1 MALAPREGAG
11 LVSRYFTTAG
21 GDIWATQEW
30 GKRRAYL
37 FDNKANQVLID
48 WEVEAPVQWSDTA
61 VNIAAWKYFR
71 RKGVPTPE
79 GRETSVKQMIDR
91 VATAITK
98 AGEKFGYFADPAEA
112 QIFYDE
118 LIHLL
123 LHQKAAFNSPV
134 WFNVGIFEKYGITR
148 PMDASFYCFNPAT
161 GQIEDSPDTYIRPQC
176 SACFIQSIGDTLEDI
191 FDLVKRESRLF
202 KWGSGTG
209 TNFSSLR
216 SRFEKLST
224 GGSPSGMLSFLKV
237 LDAGAGATKSGGIT
251 RRAAKMVIVN
261 IDHPEIEDFIKW
273 KAREEAK
280 AQALIREGYDS
291 DFNGEAYH
299 TVSGQNSNNSIRVT
313 DEFMQAYLA
322 DGEWQTKA
330 ITTGEVMQTYKAKE
344 LMHMIAESAWR
355 CADPG
360 MQYDTTINRWHTCKI
375 SGRINASNPCSEFMF
390 LDDSACNLSSI
401 NLVKFA
407 DEEGKFNIEA
417 FDRAVDL
424 MILAQEILVD
434 YSSYPVDKIALNSH
448 KFRPLGLGYANLGA
462 YLMRLG
468 MPYDSLEGRATAA
481 AITALMTGR
490 AYAMSASIAQRI
502 GTFEGYQPNADSML
516 EVIQMHKYAAAN
528 LQQIP
533 DADLHPAILQAWE
546 DALNLGKASGFRNAQ
561 VTLLAPTGTIGP
573 LMDVDTTGIE
583 PDFALVKYK
592 KLSGGGGYSIINQSV
607 EPALKNLGYTVD
619 QVEQIKQYVLEK
631 GTIEGAPE
639 IKAEHLA
646 IFDCASKCGG
656 GVRFIQPMGHIEM
669 LTAVQPFLSG
679 AISKT
684 VNMPEEATV
693 EAIEE
698 IYVEAWRRGLKAI
711 AIYRDNCKASQPLTA
726 KGAVGQS
733 GTLMVPSRH
742 RELPL
747 TREGVTHKV
756 VINGQHKVYITANR
770 FENGDLGEIFVSAG
784 LEGSVVSGLLNAMAI
799 LCSKMLQ
806 EGVSAETIVASFLN
820 LRFDPWG
827 MTNNPD
833 IPMAKSITDYMGRWL
848 GMNFLPLDRQMALG
862 IMNGH
867 DNGNG
872 HSEGLL
878 TETPKPPAPTP
889 TDNTEQPVL
898 TLNLD
903 ANAATAANSYDY
915 KYAPACPTCG
925 ALMVRSGTC
934 FACRECATTTGCS

>member
-1 MALAPREGAG
+1 MAVTRAG
-11 LVSRYFTTAG
+11 VKLVSRYFTVAG
-21 GDIWATQEW
+21 ENVFDKEEW

-37 FDNKANQVLID
+37 FDSKANQVLID
-48 WEVEAPVQWSDTA
+48 WEVEAPVAWSDTA

-79 GRETSVKQMIDR
+79 GRETSVRQMIDR
-91 VATAITK
+91 VATAITQ
-98 AGEKFGYFADPAEA
+98 AGEGFGYFEDTEESR
-112 QIFYDE
+112 IFYDE
-118 LIHLL
+118 LTHLL
-123 LHQKAAFNSPV
+123 LYQKAAFNSPV
-134 WFNVGIFEKYGITR
+134 WFNVGIYEKYGITR
-148 PMDASFYCFNPAT
+148 TTDTNFYCYNPDT
-161 GQIEDSPDTYIRPQC
+161 DKIEDSLDNYQRPQC
-176 SACFIQSIGDTLEDI
+176 SACFIQSIKDTLEDI

-209 TNFSSLR
+209 TNFSTLR

-224 GGSPSGMLSFLKV
+224 GGNPSGLLSFLKV

-261 IDHPEIEDFIKW
+261 IDHPEVEDFIKW
-273 KAREEAK
+273 KAREEEK

-299 TVSGQNSNNSIRVT
+299 TVAGQNSNNSIRVT

-322 DGEWQTKA
+322 DEEWQTKA
-330 ITTGEVMQTYKAKE
+330 VTTGEVMQTYKARE
-344 LMHMIAESAWR
+344 LMRMIAESAWR

-360 MQYDTTINRWHTCKI
+360 MQYDTTVNRWHTCKV

-407 DEEGKFNIEA
+407 DEEGKFDIA
-417 FDRAVDL
+417 SFRSAVEL

-468 MPYDSLEGRATAA
+468 MPYDSTEGREMAA
-481 AITALMTGR
+481 AITAIMTGR
-490 AYAMSASIAQRI
+490 AYSMSAKIASRV
-502 GTFEGYQPNADSML
+502 GPFVDYQPNAESMQ
-516 EVIQMHKYAAAN
+516 EVIRLHKYAAEN
-528 LQQIP
+528 LRGLSDP
-533 DADLHPAILQAWE
+533 NLPVAALADWVEAE
-546 DALNLGKASGFRNAQ
+546 ELGQEYGYRNAQ

-573 LMDVDTTGIE
+573 LMDVDTTGVE
-583 PDFALVKYK
+583 PDYALVKYK

-607 EPALKNLGYTVD
+607 EPALKNLGYTID
-619 QVEQIKQYVLEK
+619 QIEQIKQYVLEK

-639 IKAEHLA
+639 LREEHLP
-646 IFDCASKCGG
+646 IFDCANKCNG
-656 GVRFIQPMGHIEM
+656 GVRFIRPMGHLEM
-669 LTAVQPFLSG
+669 MTAVQPFLSG

-684 VNMPEEATV
+684 VNMPEDATV

-726 KGAVGQS
+726 KGGSQS
-733 GTLMVPSRH
+733 GTLIVPSRH
-742 RELPL
+742 RDLPL
-747 TREGVTHKV
+747 TREGITHKV

-770 FENGDLGEIFVSAG
+770 FENGDLGEIFIAAG
-784 LEGSVVSGLLNAMAI
+784 AEGSVFSGLLNAMAI

-827 MTNNPD
+827 ATNNPD
-833 IPMAKSITDYMGRWL
+833 IPMTKSITDYIGRWL
-848 GMNFLPLDRQMALG
+848 GMNFLPLDRQVALG
-862 IMNGH
+862 IINGH
-867 DNGNG
+867 GNASPPAGGDNGGNF
-872 HSEGLL
+872 SAEKEPLAAA
-878 TETPKPPAPTP
+878 ENV
-889 TDNTEQPVL
+889 DQPVL
-898 TLNLD
+898 TLSLD
-903 ANAATAANSYDY
+903 AAGQPRDLYDY
-915 KYAPACPTCG
+915 KYAPVCPTCG

-934 FACRECATTTGCS
+934 FYCKECATTTGCS